1 MDWIVWGRE
10 SRRRFSLVA
19 GLEPGRK
26 DRRRFFLGL
35 ADWPLG
41 QGGWRKSFSVPGRTL
56 ATTR

>member
-41 QGGWRKSFSVPGRTL
+41 QGGWR
-56 ATTR
+56 